1 MKSEHCID
9 EVCTHN
15 SMLDDEFKALKDAE
29 NDDGDNDGVPIV
41 V

>member
-9 EVCTHN
+9 EACTHK

-29 NDDGDNDGVPIV
+29 NDDGDNDEVPIV

>member
-9 EVCTHN
+9 EVCTYN
-15 SMLDDEFKALKDAE
+15 SMLDDEVKALKDAE
-29 NDDGDNDGVPIV
+29 NDVDDSDGVPIV